1 MKRLYLLSTLM
12 LFLAMAMLPH
22 KTKAQTPVWDGRW
35 KTWTQGSVIKADS
48 SLFENAQQ
56 LAYLAYRANNGLD
69 VAGGHI
75 SNLIRYYK
83 LMTDVNLNG
92 SEDYQRTLIGYWIS
106 NTNYYSFSRHFDG
119 NNNNLS
125 GLYINSDTNRFTFFD
140 YIQMA

>member
-1 MKRLYLLSTLM
+1 MKRLYFLSTLV
-12 LFLAMAMLPH
+12 LVLAVMNV
-22 KTKAQTPVWDGRW
+22 KAQASVRDGSYAP
-35 KTWTQGSVIKADS
+35 WTNGSGNEADS

-69 VAGGHI
+69 AAGGHI

-83 LMTDVNLNG
+83 LMTDVNLYG

-106 NTNYYSFSRHFDG
+106 NTNYYSFSCHFDG